1 LSGNKGFSKH
11 KLNSKIALYVVIGII
26 ILVVAYF
33 VLVIRDKPMEE
44 ETTSITTQV
53 ENSRKT
59 SIERFQKQFCGID
72 SKANSNDYVTEIL
85 LPGTCEMPLGVVVDA
100 TAGKVWYVSTKH
112 GSLGSYDL
120 KNQTFDQERVI
131 PLWAS
136 RNNPID
142 SSQVWTMKI
151 DSSGDIWFT
160 DEKQNSIWKYD
171 KSSDSFQ
178 IYKVPVEVESFGS
191 IYPVSL
197 DFDSKGNVYFVGI
210 RSPSLWFGNVTQM
223 SNNTSQGISQIPLPL
238 QGFDGIDRNL
248 ISTGSVVVD
257 DENKSVWITVL
268 AFGQKGQILRY
279 DINKQT
285 FTAFD
290 LPSHLRSPV
299 GITLEDSRNLWVT
312 DHGTSI
318 FFSLVSDGGN
328 TSTTE
333 FATSEPSERIFGGKE
348 NLPSQAYTL
357 PYWIDKSADGSL
369 WFNEHTGN
377 KIARFLPSNST
388 LVEYWIPS
396 QNKLFSS
403 CEPQSLEACG
413 LANALQLDVDD
424 RILGETADGFSNLT
438 GHQKSEVWFTEWS
451 ENKIA
456 RVNTSHPLPFSVS
469 TSPQEITIR
478 KGESASVD
486 IFLTPS
492 HSMTVDAVNMTAS
505 ATFMPTGD
513 FGNSTWSFSEESIS
527 LNDGKTKT
535 VKFIISPSP
544 DLSAGRYTL
553 MLGAQDPSVTILK
566 ALPVNI
572 I

>member
-1 LSGNKGFSKH
+1 
-11 KLNSKIALYVVIGII
+11 
-26 ILVVAYF
+26 
-33 VLVIRDKPMEE
+33 
-44 ETTSITTQV
+44 
-53 ENSRKT
+53 
-59 SIERFQKQFCGID
+59 
-72 SKANSNDYVTEIL
+72 
-85 LPGTCEMPLGVVVDA
+85 
-100 TAGKVWYVSTKH
+100 
-112 GSLGSYDL
+112 
-120 KNQTFDQERVI
+120 
-131 PLWAS
+131 
-136 RNNPID
+136 
-142 SSQVWTMKI
+142 
-151 DSSGDIWFT
+151 
-160 DEKQNSIWKYD
+160 
-171 KSSDSFQ
+171 
-178 IYKVPVEVESFGS
+178 
-191 IYPVSL
+191 
-197 DFDSKGNVYFVGI
+197 
-210 RSPSLWFGNVTQM
+210 
-223 SNNTSQGISQIPLPL
+223 
-238 QGFDGIDRNL
+238 
-248 ISTGSVVVD
+248 
-257 DENKSVWITVL
+257 
-268 AFGQKGQILRY
+268 
-279 DINKQT
+279 
-285 FTAFD
+285 
-290 LPSHLRSPV
+290 
-299 GITLEDSRNLWVT
+299 
-312 DHGTSI
+312 
-318 FFSLVSDGGN
+318 
-328 TSTTE
+328 
-333 FATSEPSERIFGGKE
+333 
-348 NLPSQAYTL
+348 L
-357 PYWIDKSADGSL
+357 PYWIHKSADGSL

-424 RILGETADGFSNLT
+424 RILGETSDGFSNLT

-527 LNDGKTKT
+527 LIDGKTKT

-544 DLSAGRYTL
+544 DFSAGRYTL
-553 MLGAQDPSVTILK
+553 MLGAQDPSVTILQ